1 MRKIVAYSAAALLA
15 LSAGANGV
23 IFAQDTTTD
32 TAIASLASAKAWL
45 GVSVSESDAGVII
58 TRVAT
63 GSPAEAAGL
72 AVDDVI
78 VAAGDTAIAT
88 VDDLIAVVDAAAV
101 GDVLSLT
108 VNRADEELS
117 VDVTLEAQ
125 QRGMGGGRGGMFA
138 DPLHMAARALGVTLE
153 EADGVYTVTAV
164 DEDAPFALEVGDVI
178 TAVNG
183 EDLASLDWR
192 SLFDPSGETTVT
204 LTVDRA
210 GEEVSLEGALAAFA
224 GPEGIMPPS
233 DGQPGQ
239 RNGGQNGA
247 PPGGMNNGGP
257 RGGNPPNGR
266 GDGQQPNDAPPADL
280 PLDAPI
286 ADGAV

>member
-1 MRKIVAYSAAALLA
+1 MRKIVAYGAAALLA
-15 LSAGANGV
+15 LSAGATGV
-23 IFAQDTTTD
+23 SFAQDTTTETE
-32 TAIASLASAKAWL
+32 TASVAIEKAWL
-45 GVSVSESDAGVII
+45 GVSVSETDTGVVI

-78 VAAGDTAIAT
+78 VAVGDTAITT
-88 VDDLIAVVDAAAV
+88 VDELLAVVDAAAV
-101 GDVLSLT
+101 GDVVSLT
-108 VNRADEELS
+108 VTRADEELS
-117 VDVTLEAQ
+117 VDVTLEAR

-138 DPLHMAARALGVTLE
+138 DPLHMAARALGVTVE

-183 EDLASLDWR
+183 EALASLDWR
-192 SLFDPSGETTVT
+192 SLVDPSAETTTITVT
-204 LTVDRA
+204 VERD
-210 GEEVSLEGALAAFA
+210 GEEVSVEGALAAFA
-224 GPEGIMPPS
+224 GRQGMF
-233 DGQPGQ
+233 PGD
-239 RNGGQNGA
+239 GA
-247 PPGGMNNGGP
+247 PGNGQHNGGMNNGGQ

-280 PLDAPI
+280 PADAPA

>member
-1 MRKIVAYSAAALLA
+1 MRKIVAYGAAALLA
-15 LSAGANGV
+15 LSAGATGV
-23 IFAQDTTTD
+23 SFAQDTTTETE
-32 TAIASLASAKAWL
+32 TASVAIEKAWL
-45 GVSVSESDAGVII
+45 GVSVSESDAGVVI
-58 TRVAT
+58 TRIAT

-72 AVDDVI
+72 EVDDVI

-88 VDDLIAVVDAAAV
+88 VDDLLAVVDAAAV
-101 GDVLSLT
+101 GDVVSLT
-108 VNRADEELS
+108 VTRADEALS
-117 VDVTLEAQ
+117 VDVTLEAR

-138 DPLHMAARALGVTLE
+138 DPLHMAARALGVTVE

-183 EDLASLDWR
+183 EALASLDWR
-192 SLFDPSGETTVT
+192 TLVDPSAETTIT
-204 LTVDRA
+204 LTVERD
-210 GEEVSLEGALAAFA
+210 GEAVSVEGALAAFA
-224 GPEGIMPPS
+224 GRQGMMPPG

-239 RNGGQNGA
+239 RNGGQTGA
-247 PPGGMNNGGP
+247 PPGGMNNGGQ
-257 RGGNPPNGR
+257 RGNPPNGR

-280 PLDAPI
+280 PADAPA